1 MPLTVT
7 GDEVVSGLYRYRV
20 ECLSPDDGVELK
32 SLLGLPA
39 RLGLQGQDGGD
50 VVRCG
55 VVTAAETLGS
65 DGGFAKYALTIE
77 PPFALLK
84 LRRTSRVFQKLS

>member
-1 MPLTVT
+1 MDIANILPSFASAFTQNTRLIILTLGDGSRWQDGLLPLTVT

-39 RLGLQGQDGGD
+39 RLGLQG
-50 VVRCG
+50 
-55 VVTAAETLGS
+55 
-65 DGGFAKYALTIE
+65 
-77 PPFALLK
+77 
-84 LRRTSRVFQKLS
+84 